1 MKNDVLTELTKVSS
15 SSIEISNLLSQINR
29 IWKLIHWPDFI
40 GSQMFFIEIIECLS
54 KAIIKYAIQ
63 IKDSNTKT
71 QTSQTNI
78 NTQAFLENTYQ
89 KCGSELDPFQR
100 LIITANNLEKVRD
113 SFKTFY
119 HDLEYDKYQCKAE
132 KQDKIQLYE
141 INKAHFEIV
150 ISNTCESLVQVIEQS
165 LELIVTQKILKELDQ
180 HMFYLFES
188 PESAPAKE
196 VLFILSF

>member
-1 MKNDVLTELTKVSS
+1 
-15 SSIEISNLLSQINR
+15 
-29 IWKLIHWPDFI
+29 
-40 GSQMFFIEIIECLS
+40 MFFIEIIECLS
-54 KAIIKYAIQ
+54 KAIIKYAVQ

-71 QTSQTNI
+71 QTSQTSI
-78 NTQAFLENTYQ
+78 NTNSILENTYQ
-89 KCGSELDPFQR
+89 KFGSELDPFQR

-113 SFKTFY
+113 TFKNFY
-119 HDLEYDKYQCKAE
+119 YDLEYDKYHHQAE
-132 KQDKIQLYE
+132 KLDKTQLYE

-150 ISNTCESLVQVIEQS
+150 INNTCESLVQVIEQS

-196 VLFILSF
+196 VFFC